1 MLALAAR
8 REEQDAL
15 AQNLFRQLSQQY
27 PDNALY
33 AAEYAKAMAQ
43 PSLAPAAAR

>member
-1 MLALAAR
+1 LL
-8 REEQDAL
+8 
-15 AQNLFRQLSQQY
+15 RQLSHQY

-43 PSLAPAAAR
+43 PNLAPAAAR